1 MGAVVMR
8 AATIPGPVEL
18 TWRYTGHLFAGELPV
33 GEYWYVTPRKK
44 WRWTL
49 GIGAELTED
58 CATEADARAALLAAA
73 ERALR
78 GKE

>member
-18 TWRYTGHLFAGELPV
+18 TWRGNELMAGAIHIGDIWMQKYE
-33 GEYWYVTPRKK
+33 EHWCYQ
-44 WRWTL
+44 L
-49 GIGAELTED
+49 GINENFRAAETKEK
-58 CATEADARAALLAAA
+58 ARAALLAAA